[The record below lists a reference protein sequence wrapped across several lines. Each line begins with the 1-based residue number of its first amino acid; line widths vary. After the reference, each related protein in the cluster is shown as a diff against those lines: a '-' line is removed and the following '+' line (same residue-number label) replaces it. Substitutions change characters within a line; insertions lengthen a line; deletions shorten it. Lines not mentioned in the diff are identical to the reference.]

1 MDAPMIIELHLF
13 ARMRE
18 LCGNRAKI
26 SLEVAEGATAEDCFE
41 LLCEEFSSVRPYR
54 ATLAV
59 AVNEEYAAWDCELHR
74 GDAVAF
80 IPPVSGG

>member
-1 MDAPMIIELHLF
+1 ME
-13 ARMRE
+13 
-18 LCGNRAKI
+18 
-26 SLEVAEGATAEDCFE
+26 
-41 LLCEEFSSVRPYR
+41 LCEEFSSVRPYR